1 MYIEIKHLRT
11 LKILHQTGSFGAAA
25 KRLHLSQS
33 ALSHQLR
40 ALEQY
45 LEMPLVIR
53 ATRPVTFTPAGKRL
67 LALAEQ
73 VLPAV
78 QAAER
83 DLARL
88 GGGQAGRL
96 FIVVECHSC
105 FEWLLPTMDAYR
117 EAWPEVEMDLTLG
130 YSFDPLP
137 ALVRGE
143 VDLVITSDPKTLA
156 GINYEPLFAFQVLL
170 VMAKDHPL
178 ATKRWIEPC
187 DLRDQALITYP
198 VERER
203 LDVFRKFLD
212 PAGVQPAS
220 HRTCE
225 LTAMMLQL
233 VASHRGV
240 CVLPNW
246 TLTEYLARDYVAA
259 RPLGPEPVWG
269 TLYAAL
275 RQAESGLAYCQE
287 FLETAREVSFRN
299 LPGIRVAK
307 T

>member
-1 MYIEIKHLRT
+1 MYLELKHLRT
-11 LKILHQTGSFGAAA
+11 LTMLSRTGSLGAAA

-40 ALEQY
+40 ALEEY
-45 LEMPLVIR
+45 LGMPLVLR
-53 ATRPVTFTPAGKRL
+53 TTRPFAFTPAGKRL

-73 VLPAV
+73 ILPAV

-88 GGGQAGRL
+88 RSGQAGRL

-137 ALVRGE
+137 ALVRGD
-143 VDLVITSDPKTLA
+143 VDLVITSDPNPLA
-156 GINYEPLFAFQVLL
+156 GIVYEPLFAFQALL
-170 VMAKDHPL
+170 AMAKDHPL
-178 ATKRWIEPC
+178 AAKRWIEPQ
-187 DLRDQALITYP
+187 DLRDQVLITYP

-246 TLTEYLARDYVAA
+246 ALAEYLARDYVAA
-259 RPLGPEPVWG
+259 RPLGPQPVWG

-287 FLETAREVSFRN
+287 FLETAREKSFRN
-299 LPGIRVAK
+299 LRGIRVAK